1 VKGCVKLV
9 IPHLLASAICLVIF
23 TAAPIILYG
32 ILVVIGLA
40 LYGDPGGPLNFII
53 VPLFSVILA
62 LVATFV
68 LLLPITAIL
77 QWLSNRLKFSKWIP
91 LLGILP
97 ASLVVFITVAFTFFK
112 PKDVGETLIF
122 LVVWC
127 LIGSIC
133 FAFYWIPLNFA
144 DAILKRIRA

>member
-1 VKGCVKLV
+1 MKSIATNVL
-9 IPHLLASAICLVIF
+9 PHLLASAICLVVF
-23 TAAPIILYG
+23 TATPIILYG

-53 VPLFSVILA
+53 IPLFSVILA
-62 LVATFV
+62 LVTTFV
-68 LLLPITAIL
+68 LLLPITAVL

-91 LLGILP
+91 LLGIFP
-97 ASLVVFITVAFTFFK
+97 TSLVVFIIAAFTAFK
-112 PKDVGETLIF
+112 PKDVGGTLIF
-122 LVVWC
+122 LIIWC

-144 DAILKRIRA
+144 DTILKRIQR